1 MYSSQED
8 QKLEMDEWERCDH
21 SVLSFST
28 ANSPSAAERGSPQ
41 STTEPESE
49 PARDEEQVP
58 ESTGRST
65 LLILQVG
72 ERRFTTT
79 FATLTSE
86 SGFFSSMLSNNWR
99 DNNSKQPD
107 GSYFVDADPG
117 LFAHV
122 LRYLRHGQLP
132 IFYGNRDGHD
142 YGMYAA
148 LLAEARY
155 FQIDRLVQWLEKKKY
170 LEAVKIERIP
180 EQAEEV
186 SALRETTLAT
196 EDVECHPFQK
206 TKKVYI
212 CPRQI
217 WTHRGNPRACGK
229 MCAKARGDDEAEF
242 EDEIVVKTLVVRKR
256 VVFNH
261 DLCFE
266 G

>member
-1 MYSSQED
+1 MYSSQEG
-8 QKLEMDEWERCDH
+8 QKLETDGLKRCDH

-28 ANSPSAAERGSPQ
+28 AKSPSAAECGSPQ
-41 STTEPESE
+41 PTTEPKSE
-49 PARDEEQVP
+49 PAREQGQEP
-58 ESTGRST
+58 DSTGRST
-65 LLILQVG
+65 LLTLQVG

-79 FATLTSE
+79 FVTLTSE
-86 SGFFSSMLSNNWR
+86 SGFFSSMLSSNWCN
-99 DNNSKQPD
+99 NNSKQSD

-132 IFYGNRDGHD
+132 IFYGNKDGHD

-155 FQIDRLVQWLEKKKY
+155 FQIDRLVRWLEKKRY

-180 EQAEEV
+180 EQAEDV

-196 EDVECHPFQK
+196 EDIECHPFQK
-206 TKKVYI
+206 TEKVYI

-217 WTHRGNPRACGK
+217 CQHRGNPHACGK
-229 MCAKARGDDEAEF
+229 MCAKARGDDGAEF
-242 EDEIVVKTLVVRKR
+242 EDEVVLKALVVRKR
-256 VVFNH
+256 VVFDH
-261 DLCFE
+261 DLCFD